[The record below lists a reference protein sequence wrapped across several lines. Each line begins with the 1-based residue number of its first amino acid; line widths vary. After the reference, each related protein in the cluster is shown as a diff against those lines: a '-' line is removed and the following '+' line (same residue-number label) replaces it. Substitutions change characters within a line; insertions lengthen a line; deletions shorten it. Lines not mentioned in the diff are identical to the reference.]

1 MTMTFRDAI
10 RKVLQDKPTMSLE
23 QIADALNQKKLYRR
37 KSGEAVDAKL
47 VGLRAI
53 NSLDILEVTV
63 RLK

>member
-1 MTMTFRDAI
+1 MTRTFRDAI
-10 RKVLQDKPTMSLE
+10 RKVLQNKPAMSLE

-37 KSGEAVDAKL
+37 RSSEAVDAKFI
-47 VGLRAI
+47 GLRDI